1 MVVLKFGG
9 TSVADAQPIARAA
22 ANVARQ
28 EGERVVVTSALAGV
42 TDRLLQAAA
51 LAREGRA
58 QVAGAVLDG
67 LAQRHRHIAASFE
80 SPLSSTFSSTI
91 DTLHHDAAEILSR
104 AGTERTIDAPALD
117 RLLATGELMAGSLI
131 AQALSRHGVPAVWV
145 DPRQV
150 MATSG
155 DHGRATVHLRET
167 ADSVARHVTP
177 LLREKQV
184 VVTGGSVGS
193 GPDGATTTLGRGG
206 SDVTAAALG
215 VCLGASEVQIWTHVN
230 GVLTADPRIVPKA
243 QTVPQLSFD
252 NARDLACY
260 GARVLHPGTL
270 DVAMQGPVPVRVL
283 SSRRPE
289 APDTRVSSEAS
300 SAGTPI
306 ALACRRALHAVM
318 VTPRAGAAS
327 ALLDDAATLVERLAP
342 PPILVEATDGRVL
355 AAFDDAMS
363 AEDFAAALRDV
374 GDAEAIPD
382 AAALAV
388 VVIGSHPGDVESDV
402 AAALDGA
409 TVHGVGRPRGRQT
422 LILLLDD
429 ADLPAAMNRVHDL
442 FYAAQDHSA
451 RTSDEDRPPAATGA
465 SS

>member
-1 MVVLKFGG
+1 M
-9 TSVADAQPIARAA
+9 
-22 ANVARQ
+22 
-28 EGERVVVTSALAGV
+28 
-42 TDRLLQAAA
+42 
-51 LAREGRA
+51 
-58 QVAGAVLDG
+58 GA
-67 LAQRHRHIAASFE
+67 
-80 SPLSSTFSSTI
+80 
-91 DTLHHDAAEILSR
+91 
-104 AGTERTIDAPALD
+104 
-117 RLLATGELMAGSLI
+117 
-131 AQALSRHGVPAVWV
+131 
-145 DPRQV
+145 PRS
-150 MATSG
+150 TSG
-155 DHGRATVHLRET
+155 RRPT
-167 ADSVARHVTP
+167 SVARHVTP

-184 VVTGGSVGS
+184 VVTGGFVGS

-215 VCLGASEVQIWTHVN
+215 VCLGASEVQIWTDVN
-230 GVLTADPRIVPKA
+230 GVLTADPRVVPKA
-243 QTVPQLSFD
+243 QTVPRLSFD
-252 NARDLACY
+252 DARDLACY
-260 GARVLHPGTL
+260 GAKVLHPGTL

-289 APDTRVSSEAS
+289 APGTRVSGEAS
-300 SAGTPI
+300 SARTPI

-318 VTPRAGAAS
+318 VTPRSGAAS
-327 ALLDDAATLVERLAP
+327 SLLDDAATLVERLTP
-342 PPILVEATDGRVL
+342 LPILVEATDGRVL

-388 VVIGSHPGDVESDV
+388 VVTGSHPGDVESDV

-429 ADLPAAMNRVHDL
+429 ADLPAAMNRVHDR
-442 FYAAQDHSA
+442 FYPAQAHSS
-451 RTSDEDRPPAATGA
+451 TSDENLPPAATGA